1 MYGGGV
7 LGERVAEQRRDCL
20 DTDVRLEPDQDVPCE
35 WAGSDFQDAFARSQ
49 TQLKASFEG
58 L

>member
-7 LGERVAEQRRDCL
+7 FGEHVAEQRRDCF

-49 TQLKASFEG
+49 TKLKASFEG